1 MIFCFF
7 SPPSF
12 SIRGTKVGITKLI
25 SIYIVAVETTNAHT
39 SLAYLYGHIH
49 HKHCPCPK
57 TVTLQTVSSTLAA
70 PSIHHGPVA
79 AGTTR
84 GAEYGQHR
92 CLWHGWHRGA
102 ATMLQGYWKRV
113 KAAKKLIRR
122 LSCLTMG

>member
-1 MIFCFF
+1 MQNFF
-7 SPPSF
+7 ALEQ
-12 SIRGTKVGITKLI
+12 GHT
-25 SIYIVAVETTNAHT
+25 VAMKTTDAHA
-39 SLAYLYGHIH
+39 SLAHLYGHIH

-92 CLWHGWHRGA
+92 CLWHGWQRCRHN
-102 ATMLQGYWKRV
+102 ATRILETCKSRQEINSSAILFDYGLV
-113 KAAKKLIRR
+113 HNH
-122 LSCLTMG
+122 